1 MSVVIRS
8 RNGAVRALAVD
19 DWCAPASPDERGL
32 LATLPGPVLD
42 LGCGPG
48 RLVLALCELGIAAL
62 GVDASPR
69 AVDLAR
75 TLGAATLERSVF
87 DALPGEGRWPTVL
100 LFDGNV
106 GIGGDP
112 ATLLRRVGD
121 LLAPHGRALVEVEPP
136 GAPSHATQA
145 RLEHGAEVSVWFP
158 WAWVGA
164 DGIDELAGHAGL
176 VRIEWRVIGA
186 RWFAVLGRVAR

>member
-1 MSVVIRS
+1 MSVVLRS
-8 RNGAVRALAVD
+8 RTGAVRPLAVD

-75 TLGAATLERSVF
+75 ALGAATLERSVF

-121 LLAPHGRALVEVEPP
+121 LLAPHGRAFVEVEPP
-136 GAPSHATQA
+136 GA
-145 RLEHGAEVSVWFP
+145 AEP
-158 WAWVGA
+158 RHPGA
-164 DGIDELAGHAGL
+164 DSNAAP
-176 VRIEWRVIGA
+176 R
-186 RWFAVLGRVAR
+186 

>member
-8 RNGAVRALAVD
+8 RAGATRPLAVD
-19 DWCAPASPDERGL
+19 DWCAPASSDERRL
-32 LATLPGPVLD
+32 LASLPGPVLD

-75 TLGAATLERSVF
+75 ALGAATLERSVF

-112 ATLLRRVGD
+112 ATLLRRVGE
-121 LLAPHGRALVEVEPP
+121 LLAPHGRAFVEVEPP
-136 GAPSHATQA
+136 GAASHATQA
-145 RLEHGAEVSVWFP
+145 RLERGGDVSIWFP

-164 DGIDELAGHAGL
+164 DTIDDLADRAGL
-176 VRIEWRVIGA
+176 ARVEWRMIGA
-186 RWFAVLGRVAR
+186 RWFAVLGRVVL

>member
-1 MSVVIRS
+1 MSVIIRS
-8 RNGAVRALAVD
+8 RAGTIRPLAVD
-19 DWCAPASPDERGL
+19 DWRAPASDDERRL
-32 LATLPGPVLD
+32 LASLPGPVLD

-69 AVDLAR
+69 AVHLAR
-75 TLGAATLERSVF
+75 AMGAATLERSVF

-106 GIGGDP
+106 GIAGDP
-112 ATLLRRVGD
+112 VTLLRRVAD
-121 LLAPHGRALVEVEPP
+121 LLAPLGRALVEVEPP
-136 GAPSHATQA
+136 GAPSHVTQA
-145 RLEHGAEVSVWFP
+145 RLERDGDVSIWFP

-164 DGIDELAGHAGL
+164 DGIDELAGQAGL
-176 VRIEWRVIGA
+176 ARLEWRMIGP
-186 RWFAVLGRVAR
+186 RWFAVLGRENR